1 MTDAMTYAFD
11 KGKIRRHRPASGGA
25 PGRGDHD
32 LNPGTR
38 LDGPLVP
45 AAVLVPLVE
54 HAGGTTVMLTRRT
67 EHLAHHPGQISF
79 PGGHMDSGDNTPEE
93 TALREVEEETGL
105 ERRHVEI
112 IGRLDDYQ
120 TRTGFCVTPVVAV
133 VTPPFTLNPDLEEVA
148 EVFEAPLAFF
158 LDPANHQRHRHD
170 MEGRERIFH
179 AMPWGDYFIWGAT
192 AGMLFNLYQVL
203 ENE

>member
-1 MTDAMTYAFD
+1 MAYAFD
-11 KGKIRRHRPASGGA
+11 KEIIRRHRPHSNGA
-25 PGRGDHD
+25 PARGDHD

-38 LDGPLVP
+38 TGDPLVP
-45 AAVLVPLVE
+45 AAVLVALIE
-54 HAGGTTVMLTRRT
+54 RASGTTVMLTRRT

-79 PGGHMDSGDNTPEE
+79 PGGHMDANDDSLEE
-93 TALREVEEETGL
+93 TALREAEEETGL

-120 TRTGFCVTPVVAV
+120 TRTGFRVTPVVAL
-133 VTPPFTLNPDLEEVA
+133 VTPPFTLNPDPVEVA

-158 LDPANHQRHRHD
+158 LDPANHQRHIHD
-170 MEGRERIFH
+170 IEGEQRTFH
-179 AMPWGDYFIWGAT
+179 AMPYGDYFIWGAT

-203 ENE
+203 RNQ